1 MSFDTE
7 FLNSGMRAT
16 REDER
21 DDEDDDKEGQ
31 CACVCKC
38 VIVCVQTN
46 NFFCGAGYTWKCE
59 GVG

>member
-1 MSFDTE
+1 MYLFLDRVGGRKSLYTA

-31 CACVCKC
+31 CAFV
-38 VIVCVQTN
+38 
-46 NFFCGAGYTWKCE
+46 
-59 GVG
+59 